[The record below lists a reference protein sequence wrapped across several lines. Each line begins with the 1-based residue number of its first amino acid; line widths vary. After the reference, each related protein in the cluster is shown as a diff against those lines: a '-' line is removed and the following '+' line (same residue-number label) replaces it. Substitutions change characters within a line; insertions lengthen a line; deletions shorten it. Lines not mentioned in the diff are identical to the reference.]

1 MEVPT
6 SPEVYWVLTTEYP
19 WWPAI
24 VEMELGDYGKVLPNQ
39 SEESETEKTA
49 YDPTDK
55 RVLVQLL
62 DLNIK

>member
-6 SPEVYWVLTTEYP
+6 SPEVYWVLTTEYA

-24 VEMELGDYGKVLPNQ
+24 VGMERDDEREILPNQ
-39 SEESETEKTA
+39 ADELEPEKTA